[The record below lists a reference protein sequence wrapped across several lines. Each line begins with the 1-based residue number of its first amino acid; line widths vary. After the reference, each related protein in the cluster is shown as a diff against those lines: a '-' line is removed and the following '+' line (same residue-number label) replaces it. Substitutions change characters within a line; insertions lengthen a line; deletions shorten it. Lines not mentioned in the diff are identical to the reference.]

1 MKCMENRGSDDLARA
16 NRKVEEMTENEI
28 ELQNKIENLEKVSCN
43 ISNDKILVL
52 FLLRCLIQCFKCR
65 VSFR

>member
-43 ISNDKILVL
+43 ISNVKILVL
-52 FLLRCLIQCFKCR
+52 FLLRCLI
-65 VSFR
+65 

>member
-43 ISNDKILVL
+43 ISNVKILL
-52 FLLRCLIQCFKCR
+52 FFFTAVFNLMF
-65 VSFR
+65 